1 MNENETQKEIIEID
15 VTKISSNGELKTED
29 EMDLSSYSMKEL
41 IQKMHILLTNNNILS
56 VSKEAEEIRTLFY
69 LKLKQHQKE
78 EIKKRSITEALSS
91 SEKIQPEVK
100 VKISPDISGEIVELL
115 IKEDETEEIEEI
127 DKSKEKPKKP
137 TLHPLEIEF
146 RKCYNSFKQEKAK
159 IRKEK
164 DKQEERNLLKK
175 RQVIENINNLTKQEE
190 SIKRTFDQFRELQ
203 EEWRNIGHV
212 PIMENNNLWETYQH
226 HVELFYDFIKINKDL
241 RDLDFKRNLEEKTTI
256 CEKAEALLNE
266 KSLNKTYDALQ
277 ELHEHWKNIGP
288 VEKEKR
294 NVIWD
299 RFQAATKTLHKRRN
313 NYFLLKK
320 EENKKKLEAKDSIC
334 KAIDDLTNKLPTTH
348 NSWQQLIMESK
359 KLEEKWK
366 SLGKLGKKE
375 NSIAWKN
382 LRYSLDNLY
391 QKKNDFY
398 KNRKKDFKDIIA
410 KRIAICEEAE
420 ALKEDTNWKETTRK
434 LIKLQED
441 WKDSGFS
448 PKKITDKLWKR
459 FKSACN
465 AFFNAKKAHFKKIED
480 TKEENL
486 KAKQNILNQVEK
498 FSPSSNGK
506 EDSKTLISFSKEWRK
521 CGFVPRNK
529 QGIEKDFEKIMN
541 KHFDAIKLDKKQVEK
556 EKFRSKISAING
568 NKIKLEKEKDLI
580 RTKIDNVKKVIAQYK
595 NNISFF
601 GKSKSNDVLRKEVEK
616 EIKSAEKE
624 IDILKEQLKII
635 NRH

>member
-441 WKDSGFS
+441 WKDAGFS
-448 PKKITDKLWKR
+448 PKKITDKLWKK

>member
-203 EEWRNIGHV
+203 EEWRNIGNV